1 MLPNGIP
8 SQQIQQV
15 PIAAAPRPQMMQAV
29 PPGVVSHIQTAPVA
43 PIQAQT
49 VMGKGVHND
58 LSNILNP
65 KVPLPGF
72 FLFFLFFGWFKV
84 NFDKYDIAIMPIK
97 KGYCVPE

>member
-15 PIAAAPRPQMMQAV
+15 PIAAAPRPGMIQATHPGV
-29 PPGVVSHIQTAPVA
+29 PPVVVSHIQTAPVA

-72 FLFFLFFGWFKV
+72 FSF
-84 NFDKYDIAIMPIK
+84 
-97 KGYCVPE
+97 